1 MEIDKYAGFC
11 FGVTKAITSA
21 ENELSKHGS
30 ACCLGKIVH
39 NQKEESRLEKLGLR
53 TIDRNQMLSNPPSRM
68 LIRAHGEPPSTY
80 AEAKRLGIT
89 VVDETCPVVLKL
101 QGLIAKT
108 YRENPDCVIVIF
120 GKKGHAEVNGLVGQT
135 DGKAIVVSSMEEAE
149 QLNIDGKIA
158 LFSQTTAD
166 YQLYGQVAEVLRKNN
181 SDVEVHETVC
191 GSVKNRIP
199 RLQEFCRMHDVI
211 VFVTDEASS
220 NGRMLYEVCR
230 STNPKSYFVTDV
242 ADLQAEWFAGCNDV
256 GISGANS
263 TPSWLLD
270 DVRQKCEDII
280 NDSKF
285 NNSIVASLRATT
297 QN

>member
-1 MEIDKYAGFC
+1 MVEIDKYAGFC

-21 ENELSKHGS
+21 ENELSKFGS
-30 ACCLGKIVH
+30 AYCLGKIVH
-39 NQKEESRLEKLGLR
+39 NQMEESRLEKLGLR
-53 TIDRNQMLSNPPSRM
+53 TIDKDEMFANPPSRM
-68 LIRAHGEPPSTY
+68 LVRAHGEPPSTY
-80 AEAKRLGIT
+80 ADAKRLGIT

-101 QGLIAKT
+101 QELIAQK
-108 YRENPDCVIVIF
+108 YNNENDCQIVIF

-135 DGKAIVVSSMEEAE
+135 DGKAIVISSVEEAE
-149 QLNIDGKIA
+149 SLNIDGKIA

-166 YQLYGQVAEVLRKNN
+166 YLLFSKVADVLKSKNAR
-181 SDVEVHETVC
+181 VEVHETVC

-242 ADLQAEWFAGCNDV
+242 ADLQEEWFVGCNDV

-263 TPSWLLD
+263 TPSWLLE
-270 DVRQKCEDII
+270 DVRNRCSEILKSDNNED
-280 NDSKF
+280 
-285 NNSIVASLRATT
+285 
-297 QN
+297 

>member
-1 MEIDKYAGFC
+1 MVEIDKYAGFC

-21 ENELSKHGS
+21 ENELSEFGV
-30 ACCLGKIVH
+30 AYCLGKIVH

-53 TIDRNQMLSNPPSRM
+53 TIDKDEMFANPPSRM
-68 LIRAHGEPPSTY
+68 LVRAHGEPPSTY
-80 AEAKRLGIT
+80 ADAKRLGIT

-101 QGLIAKT
+101 QELIAQK
-108 YRENPDCVIVIF
+108 YNNENDCQIVIF

-135 DGKAIVVSSMEEAE
+135 DGKAIVISSVEEAE
-149 QLNIDGKIA
+149 SLNIDGKIA

-166 YQLYGQVAEVLRKNN
+166 YLLFSKVADVLKSKNAR
-181 SDVEVHETVC
+181 VEVHETVC

-199 RLQEFCRMHDVI
+199 RLQEFCRMHESI

-242 ADLQAEWFAGCNDV
+242 ADLQEKWFVGCNDV

-263 TPSWLLD
+263 TPSWLLE
-270 DVRQKCEDII
+270 DVRNRCSEILKSDNNED
-280 NDSKF
+280 
-285 NNSIVASLRATT
+285 
-297 QN
+297 

>member
-1 MEIDKYAGFC
+1 MVEIDKYAGFC

-21 ENELSKHGS
+21 ENELSKFGT
-30 ACCLGKIVH
+30 AYCLGKIVH

-53 TIDRNQMLSNPPSRM
+53 TIDKDEMFANPPSRM
-68 LIRAHGEPPSTY
+68 LVRAHGEPPSTY
-80 AEAKRLGIT
+80 ADAKRLGIT

-101 QGLIAKT
+101 QELIAQK
-108 YRENPDCVIVIF
+108 YHSDPDYQIVIF
-120 GKKGHAEVNGLVGQT
+120 GQKGHAEVNGLVGQT
-135 DGKAIVVSSMEEAE
+135 DGKAIVISSVEEAE
-149 QLNIDGKIA
+149 SLNIDGKIA

-166 YQLYGQVAEVLRKNN
+166 YLLFSKVADVLKSKNAR
-181 SDVEVHETVC
+181 VEVHETVC

-199 RLQEFCRMHDVI
+199 RLQEFCRMHESI

-242 ADLQAEWFAGCNDV
+242 ADLQEEWFVGCNDV

-263 TPSWLLD
+263 TPSWLLE
-270 DVRQKCEDII
+270 DVRNRCSEILKSD
-280 NDSKF
+280 
-285 NNSIVASLRATT
+285 NNEG
-297 QN
+297 

>member
-1 MEIDKYAGFC
+1 MSIKLVDIDKYAGFC

-21 ENELSKHGS
+21 ENELSEFGF

-53 TIDRNQMLSNPPSRM
+53 TIGRNEMQTNPPSRM

-80 AEAKRLGIT
+80 SDAKRLGIT

-108 YRENPDCVIVIF
+108 FHDNPDCTIVIF

-135 DGKAIVVSSMEEAE
+135 DGKAIVISSLEEAE
-149 QLNIDGKIA
+149 SLNVEGKIA
-158 LFSQTTAD
+158 LFSQTTVD
-166 YQLYGQVAEVLRKNN
+166 FQMYGQVADILKNKH
-181 SDVEVHETVC
+181 SDIEVHETVC
-191 GSVKNRIP
+191 GSVKNRVP
-199 RLQEFCRMHDVI
+199 RLKEFCANYDVVI
-211 VFVTDEASS
+211 FVSDEASS

-230 STNPKSYFVTDV
+230 ATNSRSYFVTD
-242 ADLQAEWFAGCNDV
+242 ANDLRPEWFVGVTSV
-256 GISGANS
+256 GISGATS

-270 DVRQKCEDII
+270 DVRSKCCKIMGDKI
-280 NDSKF
+280 
-285 NNSIVASLRATT
+285 
-297 QN
+297 

>member
-1 MEIDKYAGFC
+1 MVNIDKYAGFC

-21 ENELSKHGS
+21 ENELSKFGS
-30 ACCLGKIVH
+30 AYCLGKIVH

-53 TIDRNQMLSNPPSRM
+53 TIDKDEMFANPPSRM
-68 LIRAHGEPPSTY
+68 LVRAHGEPPSTY
-80 AEAKRLGIT
+80 ADAKRLGIT

-101 QGLIAKT
+101 QELIAQK
-108 YRENPDCVIVIF
+108 YHSDPDYQIVIF
-120 GKKGHAEVNGLVGQT
+120 GQKGHAEVNGLVGQT
-135 DGKAIVVSSMEEAE
+135 DGKAIVISSVEEAE
-149 QLNIDGKIA
+149 SLNIDGKIA

-166 YQLYGQVAEVLRKNN
+166 YLLFSKVADVLKSKNAR
-181 SDVEVHETVC
+181 VEVHETVC

-199 RLQEFCRMHDVI
+199 RLQEFCRMHESI

-242 ADLQAEWFAGCNDV
+242 ADLQEEWFVGCNDV

-263 TPSWLLD
+263 TPSWLLE
-270 DVRQKCEDII
+270 DVRNRCSEILKSD
-280 NDSKF
+280 
-285 NNSIVASLRATT
+285 NNEG
-297 QN
+297 

>member
-1 MEIDKYAGFC
+1 MVEIDKYAGFC
-11 FGVTKAITSA
+11 FGVTKAIGSA
-21 ENELSKHGS
+21 EKELSEFGV
-30 ACCLGKIVH
+30 AYCLGKIVH

-53 TIDRNQMLSNPPSRM
+53 TIDKDEMFANPPSRM
-68 LIRAHGEPPSTY
+68 LVRAHGEPPSTY
-80 AEAKRLGIT
+80 ADAKRLGIT

-101 QGLIAKT
+101 QELIAQK
-108 YRENPDCVIVIF
+108 YNNENDCQIVIF

-135 DGKAIVVSSMEEAE
+135 DGKAIVISSVEEAE
-149 QLNIDGKIA
+149 SLNIDGKIA

-166 YQLYGQVAEVLRKNN
+166 YLLFSKVADVLKSKNAR
-181 SDVEVHETVC
+181 VEVHETVC

-199 RLQEFCRMHDVI
+199 RLQEFCRMHESI

-242 ADLQAEWFAGCNDV
+242 ADLQEEWFVGCNDV

-263 TPSWLLD
+263 TPSWLLE
-270 DVRQKCEDII
+270 DVRNRCSEILKSD
-280 NDSKF
+280 
-285 NNSIVASLRATT
+285 NNEG
-297 QN
+297 

>member
-1 MEIDKYAGFC
+1 MVNIDKYAGFC

-21 ENELSKHGS
+21 EKELSEFGS
-30 ACCLGKIVH
+30 AYCLGKIVH

-53 TIDRNQMLSNPPSRM
+53 TIDKDEMFADPPSRM

-80 AEAKRLGIT
+80 ADAKRLGIT

-101 QGLIAKT
+101 QELIAQK
-108 YRENPDCVIVIF
+108 YNKEPDCQIVIF

-135 DGKAIVVSSMEEAE
+135 DGKAIVISSLEEAE
-149 QLNIDGKIA
+149 SLNVDGKIA

-166 YQLYGQVAEVLRKNN
+166 YLLFSKVADVLKSKNAR
-181 SDVEVHETVC
+181 VEVHETVC

-199 RLQEFCRMHDVI
+199 RLQEFCRMHESI

-242 ADLQAEWFAGCNDV
+242 ADLQEEWFVGCNDV

-263 TPSWLLD
+263 TPSWLLE
-270 DVRQKCEDII
+270 DVRNRCSEILKSD
-280 NDSKF
+280 
-285 NNSIVASLRATT
+285 NNEG
-297 QN
+297 

>member
-1 MEIDKYAGFC
+1 MTVEIDNDSGFC
-11 FGVTKAITSA
+11 FGVLSAIGKA
-21 ENELSKHGS
+21 EEELRHSRELY
-30 ACCLGKIVH
+30 CLGDIVH
-39 NQKEESRLEKLGLR
+39 NGIECERLQGLGLK
-53 TIDRNQMLSNPPSRM
+53 TINHEQFSSLQGAKV
-68 LIRAHGEPPSTY
+68 LLRAHGEPPSTY
-80 AEAKRLGIT
+80 ADAKRLGIT

-101 QGLIAKT
+101 QELIAKK
-108 YRENPDCVIVIF
+108 YNNENDCQIVIF

-135 DGKAIVVSSMEEAE
+135 DGKAIVISSVEEAE
-149 QLNIDGKIA
+149 SLNIDGKIA

-166 YQLYGQVAEVLRKNN
+166 YLLFSKVADVLKRKND
-181 SDVEVHETVC
+181 SVEVHETVC

-242 ADLQAEWFAGCNDV
+242 ADLHEEWFVGCNDV

-263 TPSWLLD
+263 TPSWLLE
-270 DVRQKCEDII
+270 DVRNRCSEILKSDNNED
-280 NDSKF
+280 
-285 NNSIVASLRATT
+285 
-297 QN
+297 

>member
-1 MEIDKYAGFC
+1 MVEIDKYAGFC

-21 ENELSKHGS
+21 ENELAKFGT
-30 ACCLGKIVH
+30 AYCLGKIVH

-53 TIDRNQMLSNPPSRM
+53 TIDKNEMLANPPSRM
-68 LIRAHGEPPSTY
+68 LVRAHGEPPSTY
-80 AEAKRLGIT
+80 ADAKRLGIT

-101 QGLIAKT
+101 QELIAQK
-108 YRENPDCVIVIF
+108 YHNEPDCQIVIF

-135 DGKAIVVSSMEEAE
+135 DGNAIVVSSVDEAE
-149 QLNIDGKIA
+149 KLNIDGKIA

-166 YQLYGQVAEVLRKNN
+166 YQTYLQIAEMLKNTH
-181 SDVEVHETVC
+181 SDVEVYETVC

-199 RLQEFCRMHDVI
+199 RLKEFCEKYDVVI
-211 VFVTDEASS
+211 FVSDEASS
-220 NGRMLYEVCR
+220 NGRMLYDVCR

-242 ADLQAEWFAGCNDV
+242 ADLQLEWFVGCVNV

-263 TPSWLLD
+263 TPSWLLE
-270 DVRQKCEDII
+270 DVKHRCEEI
-280 NDSKF
+280 
-285 NNSIVASLRATT
+285 IVATLRATT

>member
-1 MEIDKYAGFC
+1 MVEIDKYAGFC

-21 ENELSKHGS
+21 ENELSKFGS
-30 ACCLGKIVH
+30 AYCLGKIVH

-53 TIDRNQMLSNPPSRM
+53 TIDKDEMFANPPSRM
-68 LIRAHGEPPSTY
+68 LVRAHGEPPSTY
-80 AEAKRLGIT
+80 ADAKRLGIT

-101 QGLIAKT
+101 QELIAQK
-108 YRENPDCVIVIF
+108 YNNENDCQIVIF

-135 DGKAIVVSSMEEAE
+135 DGKAIVISSVEEAE
-149 QLNIDGKIA
+149 SLNIDGKIA

-166 YQLYGQVAEVLRKNN
+166 YLLFSKVADVLKSKNAR
-181 SDVEVHETVC
+181 VEVHETVC

-199 RLQEFCRMHDVI
+199 RLQEFCRMHESI

-242 ADLQAEWFAGCNDV
+242 ADLQE
-256 GISGANS
+256 
-263 TPSWLLD
+263 
-270 DVRQKCEDII
+270 E
-280 NDSKF
+280 
-285 NNSIVASLRATT
+285 
-297 QN
+297 

>member
-1 MEIDKYAGFC
+1 MVNIDKYAGFC

-21 ENELSKHGS
+21 ENELSKFGS

-53 TIDRNQMLSNPPSRM
+53 TIGRNEMQTNPPSRM

-80 AEAKRLGIT
+80 NEAKRLGIT

-101 QGLIAKT
+101 QELIAQK
-108 YRENPDCVIVIF
+108 YHKEPNCQIVIF

-135 DGKAIVVSSMEEAE
+135 DGKAIVISSLEEAE
-149 QLNIDGKIA
+149 KLNIEGKIA

-166 YQLYGQVAEVLRKNN
+166 FQMYGQVAVILKNKH

-191 GSVKNRIP
+191 GSVKNRVP
-199 RLQEFCRMHDVI
+199 RLKEFCANYDVVI
-211 VFVTDEASS
+211 FVSDEASS

-230 STNPKSYFVTDV
+230 ATNSRSYFVTD
-242 ADLQAEWFAGCNDV
+242 ADDLQAEWFAGASSV
-256 GISGANS
+256 GISGATS

-270 DVRQKCEDII
+270 EVRSKCCKIMGDKI
-280 NDSKF
+280 
-285 NNSIVASLRATT
+285 
-297 QN
+297 

>member
-1 MEIDKYAGFC
+1 MVEIDKYAGFC

-21 ENELSKHGS
+21 ENELSKFGS
-30 ACCLGKIVH
+30 AYCLGKIVH
-39 NQKEESRLEKLGLR
+39 NQMEESRLEKLGLR
-53 TIDRNQMLSNPPSRM
+53 TIDKDEMFANPPSRM
-68 LIRAHGEPPSTY
+68 LVRAHGEPPSTY
-80 AEAKRLGIT
+80 ADAKRLGIT

-101 QGLIAKT
+101 QELIAQK
-108 YRENPDCVIVIF
+108 YNNENDCQIVIF

-135 DGKAIVVSSMEEAE
+135 DGKAIVISSVEEAE
-149 QLNIDGKIA
+149 SLNIDGKIA

-166 YQLYGQVAEVLRKNN
+166 YLLFSKVADVLKSKNAR
-181 SDVEVHETVC
+181 VEVHETVC

-199 RLQEFCRMHDVI
+199 RLQEFCRMHESI

-242 ADLQAEWFAGCNDV
+242 ADLQEEWFVGCNDV

-263 TPSWLLD
+263 TPSWLLE
-270 DVRQKCEDII
+270 DVRNRCSEILKSDNNED
-280 NDSKF
+280 
-285 NNSIVASLRATT
+285 
-297 QN
+297 

>member
-1 MEIDKYAGFC
+1 MVNIDKYAGFC

-21 ENELSKHGS
+21 ENELSKFGS

-39 NQKEESRLEKLGLR
+39 NQKEESRLEKQGLR
-53 TIDRNQMLSNPPSRM
+53 TIDKDEMFANPPSRM
-68 LIRAHGEPPSTY
+68 LVRAHGEPPSTY
-80 AEAKRLGIT
+80 ADAKRLGIT

-101 QGLIAKT
+101 QELIAQK
-108 YRENPDCVIVIF
+108 YNNENDCQIVIF

-135 DGKAIVVSSMEEAE
+135 DGKAIVISSVEEAE
-149 QLNIDGKIA
+149 SLNIDGKIA

-166 YQLYGQVAEVLRKNN
+166 YLLFSKVADVLKSKNAR
-181 SDVEVHETVC
+181 VEVHETVC

-199 RLQEFCRMHDVI
+199 RLQEFCRMHESI

-242 ADLQAEWFAGCNDV
+242 ADLQEEWFVGCNDV

-263 TPSWLLD
+263 TPSWLLE
-270 DVRQKCEDII
+270 DVRNRCSEILKSD
-280 NDSKF
+280 
-285 NNSIVASLRATT
+285 NNEG
-297 QN
+297 

>member
-1 MEIDKYAGFC
+1 MLIINCPLSIKLVEIDKYAGFC

-21 ENELSKHGS
+21 ENELSEFGS

-53 TIDRNQMLSNPPSRM
+53 TIDKDVMFANPPSRM

-80 AEAKRLGIT
+80 ADAKRLGIEI
-89 VVDETCPVVLKL
+89 VDETCPVVLKL

-108 YRENPDCVIVIF
+108 YHENPDCSIVIF

-135 DGKAIVVSSMEEAE
+135 DGKAIVVSSLEEAKN
-149 QLNIDGKIA
+149 LNIDGKIA

-166 YQLYGQVAEVLRKNN
+166 FNMYLQVAEVLKNKH

-191 GSVKNRIP
+191 GSVKNRVP
-199 RLQEFCRMHDVI
+199 RLKEFCANYDVVI
-211 VFVTDEASS
+211 FVSDEASS
-220 NGRMLYEVCR
+220 NGRMLYDVCR
-230 STNPKSYFVTDV
+230 AINSKSYFVVD
-242 ADLQAEWFAGCNDV
+242 ADDLRTEWFDGALSV
-256 GISGANS
+256 GISGATS

-270 DVRQKCEDII
+270 EVRSKCGKIMGDKI
-280 NDSKF
+280 
-285 NNSIVASLRATT
+285 
-297 QN
+297 

>member
-1 MEIDKYAGFC
+1 MVEIDKYAGFC

-21 ENELSKHGS
+21 EKELSMFGS
-30 ACCLGKIVH
+30 AYCLGKIVH
-39 NQKEESRLEKLGLR
+39 NQMEESRLEKLGLH
-53 TIDRNQMLSNPPSRM
+53 TIDRNGMLSNPPSRM

-101 QGLIAKT
+101 QELIAKK
-108 YRENPDCVIVIF
+108 YHNDPDCQIVIF

-135 DGKAIVVSSMEEAE
+135 DGNAIVVSSVEEAE
-149 QLNIDGKIA
+149 QLNINAKVA

-166 YQLYGQVAEVLRKNN
+166 YHSYVQVAEVLKRKND
-181 SDVEVHETVC
+181 SVEVHETVC

-230 STNPKSYFVTDV
+230 NTNHKSYFVTDV
-242 ADLQAEWFAGCNDV
+242 ADLQTEWFVGCNDV

-263 TPSWLLD
+263 TPSWLLE
-270 DVRQKCEDII
+270 DVKRKCEYII
-280 NDSKF
+280 EVST
-285 NNSIVASLRATT
+285 I
-297 QN
+297 QG

>member
-1 MEIDKYAGFC
+1 MVEIDKYAGFC

-21 ENELSKHGS
+21 ENELSKFGS
-30 ACCLGKIVH
+30 AYCLGKIVH

-53 TIDRNQMLSNPPSRM
+53 TIDKDEMFANPPSRM
-68 LIRAHGEPPSTY
+68 MIRAHGEPPSTS

-101 QGLIAKT
+101 QELIAQK
-108 YRENPDCVIVIF
+108 YNNEPDCQIVIF

-135 DGKAIVVSSMEEAE
+135 DGKAIVISSLEEAE
-149 QLNIDGKIA
+149 SLNIDGKIA

-166 YQLYGQVAEVLRKNN
+166 YLLFSKVADVLKSKNAR
-181 SDVEVHETVC
+181 VEVHETVC

-199 RLQEFCRMHDVI
+199 RLQEFCRMHESI
-211 VFVTDEASS
+211 VFVTDDASS

-242 ADLQAEWFAGCNDV
+242 ADLQEEWFVGCNDV

-263 TPSWLLD
+263 TPSWLLE
-270 DVRQKCEDII
+270 DVRNRCSEILKSD
-280 NDSKF
+280 
-285 NNSIVASLRATT
+285 NNEG
-297 QN
+297 

>member
-1 MEIDKYAGFC
+1 MVEIDKYAGFC
-11 FGVTKAITSA
+11 FGVTKAIGSA
-21 ENELSKHGS
+21 ENELSKFGS
-30 ACCLGKIVH
+30 AYCLGKIVH

-53 TIDRNQMLSNPPSRM
+53 TIDKDEMFANPPSRM
-68 LIRAHGEPPSTY
+68 LVRAHGEPPSTY
-80 AEAKRLGIT
+80 ADAKRLGIT

-101 QGLIAKT
+101 QELIAQK
-108 YRENPDCVIVIF
+108 YNKEPDCQIVIF

-135 DGKAIVVSSMEEAE
+135 DGKAIVISSVEEAE
-149 QLNIDGKIA
+149 SLNIDGKIA

-166 YQLYGQVAEVLRKNN
+166 YLLFSKVADVLKSKNAR
-181 SDVEVHETVC
+181 VEVHETVC

-199 RLQEFCRMHDVI
+199 RLQEFCRMHESI

-242 ADLQAEWFAGCNDV
+242 ADLQEEWFVGCNDV

-263 TPSWLLD
+263 TPSWLLE
-270 DVRQKCEDII
+270 DVRNRCSEILKSDNNED
-280 NDSKF
+280 
-285 NNSIVASLRATT
+285 
-297 QN
+297 

>member
-1 MEIDKYAGFC
+1 MVEIDKYAGFC

-39 NQKEESRLEKLGLR
+39 NQKEENRLEKLGLH
-53 TIDRNQMLSNPPSRM
+53 TIDRNEMLSNPPSRM

-101 QGLIAKT
+101 QELIAQKFH
-108 YRENPDCVIVIF
+108 NDPDCQIVIF

-135 DGKAIVVSSMEEAE
+135 DGNAIVVSSVEEAE
-149 QLNIDGKIA
+149 QLNLNGKIA

-166 YQLYGQVAEVLRKNN
+166 YLMYAQVAEVLKRKNGRV
-181 SDVEVHETVC
+181 DVHETVC

-211 VFVTDEASS
+211 VFVTDDASS

-242 ADLQAEWFAGCNDV
+242 ADLKAEWFAGCNDV
-256 GISGANS
+256 GVSGANS
-263 TPSWLLD
+263 TPSWLLEE
-270 DVRQKCEDII
+270 VNRKCEELI
-280 NDSKF
+280 K
-285 NNSIVASLRATT
+285 NNED
-297 QN
+297 

>member
-1 MEIDKYAGFC
+1 MVEIDKYAGFC

-21 ENELSKHGS
+21 ENELSKFGS
-30 ACCLGKIVH
+30 AYCLGKIVH

-53 TIDRNQMLSNPPSRM
+53 TIDKDEMFANPPLRM

-80 AEAKRLGIT
+80 ADAKRLGIT
-89 VVDETCPVVLKL
+89 IVDETCPVVLKL
-101 QGLIAKT
+101 QELIAQK
-108 YRENPDCVIVIF
+108 YSNEPDCQIVIF

-135 DGKAIVVSSMEEAE
+135 DGKAIVISSLEEAE
-149 QLNIDGKIA
+149 SLNVDGKIA

-166 YQLYGQVAEVLRKNN
+166 YLLFSKVADVLKSKNAR
-181 SDVEVHETVC
+181 VEVHETVC

-199 RLQEFCRMHDVI
+199 RLQEFCRMHESI

-242 ADLQAEWFAGCNDV
+242 ADLQEKWFVGCNDV

-263 TPSWLLD
+263 TPSWLLE
-270 DVRQKCEDII
+270 DVRNRCSEILKSD
-280 NDSKF
+280 
-285 NNSIVASLRATT
+285 NNEG
-297 QN
+297 

>member
-1 MEIDKYAGFC
+1 MSIENLVEIDKYAGFC

-21 ENELSKHGS
+21 ENELAKFGS

-39 NQKEESRLEKLGLR
+39 NQKEENRLEKLGLH
-53 TIDRNQMLSNPPSRM
+53 TIDKNEMLSNPPSRM
-68 LIRAHGEPPSTY
+68 LVRAHGEPPSTY

-101 QGLIAKT
+101 QELIAQKCHN
-108 YRENPDCVIVIF
+108 EPDCQIVIF

-135 DGKAIVVSSMEEAE
+135 DGNAIVVSSVAEAE

-166 YQLYGQVAEVLRKNN
+166 YLLYSQVAEVLKRKNGR
-181 SDVEVHETVC
+181 VEVHETVC

-199 RLQEFCRMHDVI
+199 RLQEFCRMHEVI

-230 STNPKSYFVTDV
+230 ATNPKSYFVTDV
-242 ADLQAEWFAGCNDV
+242 ADLQEKWFAGCNNV

-263 TPSWLLD
+263 TPSWLLE
-270 DVRQKCEDII
+270 DVRNRCSEII
-280 NDSKF
+280 KSD
-285 NNSIVASLRATT
+285 NNEG
-297 QN
+297 

>member
-1 MEIDKYAGFC
+1 MVEIDKYAGFC

-21 ENELSKHGS
+21 ENELSKFGS
-30 ACCLGKIVH
+30 AYCLGKIVH

-53 TIDRNQMLSNPPSRM
+53 TIDKDEMFANPPSRM
-68 LIRAHGEPPSTY
+68 LVRAHGEPPSTY
-80 AEAKRLGIT
+80 ADAKRLGIT

-101 QGLIAKT
+101 QELIAQK
-108 YRENPDCVIVIF
+108 YNNENDCQIVIF

-135 DGKAIVVSSMEEAE
+135 DGKAIVISSVEEAE
-149 QLNIDGKIA
+149 SLNIDGKIA

-166 YQLYGQVAEVLRKNN
+166 YLLFSKVADVLKSKNAR
-181 SDVEVHETVC
+181 VEVHETVC

-199 RLQEFCRMHDVI
+199 RLQEFCRMHESI

-242 ADLQAEWFAGCNDV
+242 ADLQEEWFVGCNDV

-263 TPSWLLD
+263 TPSWLLE
-270 DVRQKCEDII
+270 DVRNRCSEILKSDNNED
-280 NDSKF
+280 
-285 NNSIVASLRATT
+285 
-297 QN
+297 